1 MLSWDCL
8 KKSMELKDYKM
19 SFDDIITELVALEYE
34 ITEAN
39 MNGHRASDN
48 DQYAEK
54 RKRVGELREM
64 LNELENGTRR

>member
-1 MLSWDCL
+1 
-8 KKSMELKDYKM
+8 MELKDCKM

-48 DQYAEK
+48 DQYAGK

-64 LNELENGTRR
+64 LNDLENGNGR

>member
-1 MLSWDCL
+1 M
-8 KKSMELKDYKM
+8 KIR
-19 SFDDIITELVALEYE
+19 FDDIITELVALEYE

-48 DQYAEK
+48 DQYAGK

-64 LNELENGTRR
+64 LNELENGNGRRL

>member
-1 MLSWDCL
+1 
-8 KKSMELKDYKM
+8 MELKDCKM
-19 SFDDIITELVALEYE
+19 NFDDIITELVALEYE

-48 DQYAEK
+48 DQYAGK

-64 LNELENGTRR
+64 LNDLENGNGRR

>member
-1 MLSWDCL
+1 
-8 KKSMELKDYKM
+8 MELKDCKM

-48 DQYAEK
+48 DQYAGK

-64 LNELENGTRR
+64 LNDLENGNGRR

>member
-1 MLSWDCL
+1 
-8 KKSMELKDYKM
+8 MELKDYKM

-34 ITEAN
+34 VTLAN

-48 DQYAEK
+48 DQYAGK

-64 LNELENGTRR
+64 LNDLENGN

>member
-1 MLSWDCL
+1 
-8 KKSMELKDYKM
+8 MELKDYKM

-48 DQYAEK
+48 DQYAGK
-54 RKRVGELREM
+54 RKRVWELREM
-64 LNELENGTRR
+64 LNDLENGTGRR